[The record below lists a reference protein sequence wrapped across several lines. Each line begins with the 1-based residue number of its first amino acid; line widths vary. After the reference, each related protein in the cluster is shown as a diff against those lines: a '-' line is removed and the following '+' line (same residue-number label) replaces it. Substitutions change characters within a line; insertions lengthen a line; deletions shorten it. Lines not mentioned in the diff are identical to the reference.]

1 MLPAVPAATPSST
14 SAMTDTPAIRTPAAG
29 MAATSRSSGPAWA
42 GWPAAGATVMNAST
56 ANAATSMIPATIP
69 AVVRTS
75 VNPNS
80 PTQIDSR

>member
-1 MLPAVPAATPSST
+1 
-14 SAMTDTPAIRTPAAG
+14 MT
-29 MAATSRSSGPAWA
+29 
-42 GWPAAGATVMNAST
+42 AST

-75 VNPNS
+75 VNPNR